1 MLTGVSTLGA
11 LDWKMVFVFD
21 EKSSFKMLE
30 LSFCSK
36 LDWRFP
42 WPLAKTAPTKM
53 GALINSMN
61 FFV

>member
-11 LDWKMVFVFD
+11 LDWKMEFVFD
-21 EKSSFKMLE
+21 EKSSFKM
-30 LSFCSK
+30 

-53 GALINSMN
+53 GALIHSMN